1 MDECNSG
8 KITKLPK
15 ITKINLRRKPKP
27 RGKIVKVF

>member
-8 KITKLPK
+8 KIS